1 VSDSK
6 KIVDTL
12 PAKKLKAIWRDILPA
27 DWLSLLQE
35 YRPDNKWVLTGN
47 IIKGLCINSAHADT
61 TPSFVV
67 NLDRG
72 SAHCFGANCS
82 YSEWNPVRFVSDF
95 SNVAYATAIRK
106 LKARFNIKLPNTF
119 IQNVQ
124 QIEDNNRLKQILYH
138 VTNLEL
144 TEVLA
149 HSDRKEFAYAAGLI
163 SELRVR
169 RKFPEDVAHMW
180 PVGILPPRERLSAR
194 LRENK
199 EWEKFLEPA
208 HNYLAKYLSVPG
220 GHYLHEGSF
229 LFFFYTAP
237 NTIGRIRI
245 RHPGTKDFY
254 AIEDPFTQDVGFF
267 GLNTFTH
274 LLGQLD
280 KHPLYVVEGE
290 FDALSI
296 ISNVKSMGCQDLC
309 TVATGGSME
318 NNLDQLM
325 EFGFQ
330 DIYLVPDNDAEGV
343 GLAKKL
349 MTDNKGVTRVFR
361 WSQEDETT
369 KVKDVDE
376 AIRAYGFEKFVA
388 RMVDLANFPRN
399 NEWVSEQ
406 LEKDLAGIDVQ
417 DVRSRCEK
425 AAALGMVLKNHE
437 SEKTAFLDYAVST
450 FNLPKEAIVQE
461 MVSDDDDL
469 VSFASRLARKLRKDE
484 YHFLSQKQ
492 TANNGAVILAWS
504 RRKRVIRSFA
514 LNSKTSLQAVFALD
528 LGSLLDYIRKEIG
541 MPAFMEYKMNPKG
554 MPVPIADGQ
563 REQLITQSF
572 HEALQRIVQEI
583 TPKEWLTELGQGVH
597 WLDDIFE
604 NDPAPRL
611 FIVNGPRLF
620 QGTPKGNTM
629 VFEELTSPIVGKYF
643 FRLQSKPWSV
653 NIRSVKDLEDGIH
666 FEPKKVFEQL
676 VDIFRRGWRFKNH
689 KLETTFLAADV
700 LYTTVFSVFHHLS
713 MVDVAGESHS
723 GKTTLMQIIGGNE
736 FPDLRLCEAVTV
748 VDDFTTA
755 GIRQTM
761 NGVRLRVFLDEFE
774 DDDAGVG
781 RPSRRALAVREML
794 EQIRTMTSGSSVTL
808 RGTTHGE
815 PIQYNLHFP
824 VMVGGIFTMQE
835 PRDLNRFVHIRTQ
848 RIEGF
853 QDPTGPIRA
862 AYKPDAMVK
871 IRRGVTLSLI
881 ARIPQLLKAYE
892 DAKQEFAA
900 NKSLPSNIMT
910 RLKDH
915 FLPAVAILK
924 MIGVDYTEF
933 LAEFCKLKMEEMQE
947 QGGMAQESATIW
959 DHVLHTQFDL
969 ARYTPNGDLGGF
981 TSLSKVL
988 SDRNSRAQLNGSDL
1002 GAYFLE
1008 KKHWLVVFWQK
1019 AVTGVLRNSPRYRNA
1034 QYPGRLKVLADAD
1047 PRVISKEKIKDNT
1060 ALLQDIRE
1068 RAGANVRPD
1077 QISIIDL
1084 THTLAEY
1091 THSGEEDAV
1100 VDATAKERLLAD
1112 IPDATSLVDPKVKQR
1127 GNFEV

>member
-1 VSDSK
+1 MSDPK
-6 KIVDTL
+6 KITDTL
-12 PAKKLKAIWRDILPA
+12 PAKKLKAIWRDISPA

-35 YRPDNKWVLTGN
+35 YRPDNKWVLTGD
-47 IIKGLCINSAHADT
+47 IIKGLCINPAHADT
-61 TPSFVV
+61 SPSFIV
-67 NLDRG
+67 NLERG
-72 SAHCFGANCS
+72 SAHCFGASCS
-82 YSEWNPVRFVSDF
+82 YSEWNPVRFVGDL

-106 LKARFNIKLPNTF
+106 LKARFNIKLPNSF
-119 IQNVQ
+119 IQNIQ
-124 QIEDNNRLKQILYH
+124 QIEDNNQLKQILYRI
-138 VTNLEL
+138 TNLEL
-144 TEVLA
+144 TEALA
-149 HSDRKEFAYAAGLI
+149 HSDQKEYAYAAALI

-169 RKFPEDVAHMW
+169 RKFPEDAVHTW

-194 LRENK
+194 IRENK

-208 HNYLAKYLSVPG
+208 HNYLAKYLAVPG
-220 GHYLHEGSF
+220 GHHLHEGSF

-237 NTIGRIRI
+237 NTMGRIRI
-245 RHPGTKDFY
+245 RHAGTKDFY

-274 LLGQLD
+274 LLGELE

-296 ISNVKSMGCQDLC
+296 ISNVKSLGCQDIC

-318 NNLDQLM
+318 NDLDQLM

-343 GLAKKL
+343 GGAKKL
-349 MTDNKGVTRVFR
+349 MTDNKGVTRVFH
-361 WSQEDETT
+361 WTQEDDTT
-369 KVKDVDE
+369 KVKDADE
-376 AIRAYGFEKFVA
+376 AVRAYGFEKFAA
-388 RMVDLANFPRN
+388 RLVDMANFLRP
-399 NEWVSEQ
+399 NEWAVEQ
-406 LEKDLAGIDVQ
+406 LEKDFAGIDPT

-437 SEKTAFLDYAVST
+437 SERTAFLEYATST
-450 FNLPKEAIVQE
+450 FNLPKEAIIQE

-484 YHFLSQKQ
+484 YHFLSQRQ
-492 TANNGAVILAWS
+492 TSNNGAVILAWG
-504 RRKRVIRSFA
+504 RKKKVIRSFA
-514 LNSKTSLQAVFALD
+514 LNSKTSLQATFALD

-541 MPAFMEYKMNPKG
+541 MPAFMEYKMNHKG
-554 MPVPIADGQ
+554 MPVPVPDGQ
-563 REQLITQSF
+563 REMLIIQSF
-572 HEALQRIVQEI
+572 HEALQRIVLEI
-583 TPKEWLTELGQGVH
+583 TPKEWLTELGQGIH
-597 WLDDIFE
+597 WLDDVFE
-604 NDPAPRL
+604 NDPSPRV
-611 FIVNGPRLF
+611 FIVNGPKLF
-620 QGTPKGNTM
+620 QGTPQGDKM
-629 VFEELTSPIVGKYF
+629 KFEELTSPVVGKYF

-653 NIRSVKDLEDGIH
+653 NIRSVQDLDDGIN
-666 FEPKKVFEQL
+666 FDPRKTFEQL

-689 KLETTFLAADV
+689 ELETTFLAADV
-700 LYTTVFSVFHHLS
+700 MYTPVFSVFHHLS

-761 NGVRLRVFLDEFE
+761 NGVRLRIFLDEFE
-774 DDDAGVG
+774 DDDSGIG
-781 RPSRRALAVREML
+781 RPSRRAMAVRDML
-794 EQIRTMTSGSSVTL
+794 EQIRNMTSGSSITL
-808 RGTTHGE
+808 RGTTQGD
-815 PIQYNLHFP
+815 PVQYNLHFP

-862 AYKPDAMVK
+862 AYKPEALAK
-871 IRRGVTLSLI
+871 IRRGVTLGLI

-892 DAKQEFAA
+892 VAKQEFAA
-900 NKSLPSNIMT
+900 NESLPSNIMT

-915 FLPAVAILK
+915 FLPAVAIMK
-924 MIGVDYTEF
+924 MIGMDYTEF
-933 LAEFCKLKMEEMQE
+933 LAAFCKLKMEEMQE
-947 QGGMAQESATIW
+947 QGGNTQESASIW
-959 DHVLHTQFDL
+959 DHILHTQFDL
-969 ARYTPNGDLGGF
+969 ARYTPNGDLVGF

-1008 KKHWLVVFWQK
+1008 KRNWLVVFWQK

-1034 QYPGRLKVLADAD
+1034 QHPGRLKVLADAD
-1047 PRVISKEKIKDNT
+1047 PRVISKDKIKDNT
-1060 ALLQDIRE
+1060 VLMQEIRH
-1068 RAGANVRPD
+1068 RAGANVRND
-1077 QISIIDL
+1077 QISVIDL
-1084 THTLAEY
+1084 AHTLAE
-1091 THSGEEDAV
+1091 HDHDEEDV
-1100 VDATAKERLLAD
+1100 VADATAKERLLAD
-1112 IPDATSLVDPKVKQR
+1112 IPDATSLVDPPVKQR